1 MNLNKLV
8 PELVVSDFALS
19 LEFYT
24 KLLGFKVLFARENP
38 QFVCLELESVQFML
52 EEFREDGWNVGV
64 LEKPYGRGINFQIE
78 LDDIQPIY
86 NRLTRD
92 LAKLGS
98 EADRVRLFRE
108 IKDNWYNTGKILL
121 GQREFLVQDPDGYL
135 LRFSQFLGERT
146 ISTE

>member
-1 MNLNKLV
+1 MNWNKLV
-8 PELVVSDFALS
+8 PELTVSDFAVS

-38 QFVCLELESVQFML
+38 QFVYLELESVQFML
-52 EEFREDGWNVGV
+52 EEFREDGWNVGL

-86 NRLTRD
+86 DRLT
-92 LAKLGS
+92 S
-98 EADRVRLFRE
+98 DRVKLFRE
-108 IKDNWYNTGKILL
+108 IKDNWYKTGNILS

-146 ISTE
+146 ISTPIVLGSN

>member
-1 MNLNKLV
+1 MNWNKLV
-8 PELVVSDFALS
+8 PELTVSDFGVS

-38 QFVCLELESVQFML
+38 QFVYLELECVQFML

-64 LEKPYGRGINFQIE
+64 LEQPYGRGINFQIE

-92 LAKLGS
+92 
-98 EADRVRLFRE
+98 RVRLFRE
-108 IKDNWYNTGKILL
+108 IKDNWYKTGDILS

-135 LRFSQFLGERT
+135 LRFSQFLDERT
-146 ISTE
+146 ASTE

>member
-1 MNLNKLV
+1 MNWNKLV
-8 PELVVSDFALS
+8 PELTVSNFALS
-19 LEFYT
+19 LGFYT
-24 KLLGFKVLFARENP
+24 ELLGFKVLFARENP
-38 QFVCLELESVQFML
+38 QFVYLELEGIQLML

-86 NRLTRD
+86 DRLTC
-92 LAKLGS
+92 
-98 EADRVRLFRE
+98 DRVKFFRE
-108 IKDNWYNTGKILL
+108 IKDNWYKTGDILS

-146 ISTE
+146 VSDE

>member
-8 PELVVSDFALS
+8 PELTVSDFAVS

-52 EEFREDGWNVGV
+52 EEFRADGWNVGV

-78 LDDIQPIY
+78 LDDIQPVY
-86 NRLTRD
+86 NNLKR
-92 LAKLGS
+92 
-98 EADRVRLFRE
+98 DRVRLFRE
-108 IKDNWYNTGKILL
+108 IKDNWYKIDNILS

-146 ISTE
+146 VSTE